1 VHNEGE
7 RPLAHPRLGR
17 ADAAAAIWNWRASD
31 ASKTGRDAA
40 AASQARLR
48 GVVRGLVLAAV
59 GSLVF
64 LFWSR
69 GLGSVALGVS
79 AVVLASALVSPTG
92 LYAAL
97 ERALEALTRATGL
110 GLTWVSMSLIFF
122 LVVTPFGYFFRR
134 GRRDP
139 MRRYYEP
146 GATTYWSERTL
157 GRSASKLR
165 ARQF

>member
-1 VHNEGE
+1 
-7 RPLAHPRLGR
+7 
-17 ADAAAAIWNWRASD
+17 
-31 ASKTGRDAA
+31 
-40 AASQARLR
+40 
-48 GVVRGLVLAAV
+48 VVRGLALAAV
-59 GSLVF
+59 GCLVF

-69 GLGSVALGVS
+69 GLGGVALFVS
-79 AVVLASALVSPTG
+79 GIVLASALVSPTG

-110 GLTWVSMSLIFF
+110 GLTWVFMALIFF
-122 LVVTPFGYFFRR
+122 AVVTPFGYLFRR

-146 GATTYWSERTL
+146 AATTYWSERTL